1 MADGTDELEEL
12 EAELDAADDHQDEE
26 ASAALSE
33 AQSVLDDAKSTAGGG
48 VDLDAEADADTT
60 ASTDAEAD
68 AAGSR
73 LPSLSLPS
81 FSLPSPS
88 LPSLDGLWSTRFF
101 LVAVVGAVAAGFGAG
116 VVPLVD
122 GLVAG
127 GVGVLVMGFALGL
140 ASGSRHYLETAV
152 AGAGVLG
159 VLSFL
164 GRLDVAVAA
173 GGSVTRLAA
182 VGAGVGLAA
191 AVAGTLG
198 GRLLRG
204 RILDAL
210 PGGEAAPG
218 DTPEF

>member
-33 AQSVLDDAKSTAGGG
+33 AQSVLDDARSTAGSG

-60 ASTDAEAD
+60 ASTDVEAD

-81 FSLPSPS
+81 FS

-164 GRLDVAVAA
+164 GRLDVAIAA

-204 RILDAL
+204 KILDAL

>member
-60 ASTDAEAD
+60 
-68 AAGSR
+68 
-73 LPSLSLPS
+73 
-81 FSLPSPS
+81 
-88 LPSLDGLWSTRFF
+88 TRFF

-173 GGSVTRLAA
+173 GGSVARLAA